1 MKKRIALVGMPN
13 TGKSTLFNRL
23 TGGSAR
29 VANWPG
35 LTVDITTG
43 RILLGASM
51 VQVADLPGIYDLEG
65 GAEDERLAHAF
76 LAEHDLD
83 AVIVVLN
90 AMQLDRQLALA
101 LQLKALGAP
110 LFVLLNMADEAR
122 QAGIRIDLDGLSA
135 ELGCPVLAVC
145 AKHGQGM
152 PEFNNRLTAFLHTS
166 QPHRADFTELTAN
179 ADWHGAEADLFRR
192 FVKRPAILPAGLTEK
207 LDRWVLHPWL
217 GLPLFV
223 VVMFALFQL
232 TYAVGSPLQDGLE
245 VLLGA
250 AKTGWLAPLVQG
262 WPPFLAGFV
271 VGGIFDGV
279 MTVLTFAPI
288 IFLFFSLMAV
298 IEDSGYFSRAAFMMD
313 GLMSR
318 IGLDGRGFVM
328 LMMGFGCNVPALMGT
343 RVIRDRKA
351 RLLTMLVIPFS
362 LCSARLQIYLFLAG
376 ALFSPTVAPWV
387 LLSLYFASI
396 AIAMGSALFFRK
408 HFPSREP
415 FALELP
421 PYRLPVIGHV
431 WRRGWGETREFLQLA
446 STMIV
451 TGVALV
457 WLLTHYPS
465 EQHSLADII
474 AAWFQPLLSPIGIQS
489 ELSIALLFGF
499 VAKEIVLGALS
510 VIVGH
515 EGQDLANHLAQTLDW
530 VSAYSFMLF
539 TLIYI
544 PCVSAIATLRK
555 ESRSWRFALLSVL
568 WSLGLAWGISFVFY
582 QGARLLGF

>member
-23 TGGSAR
+23 TGGAAR

-43 RILLGASM
+43 KILLGGCM
-51 VQVADLPGIYDLEG
+51 VHVADLPGIYDLEG
-65 GAEDERLAHAF
+65 GAEDERLTHAF
-76 LAEHDLD
+76 LAETELD
-83 AVIVVLN
+83 AVVLVLN

-101 LQLKALGAP
+101 LQLKALGVSMI
-110 LFVLLNMADEAR
+110 VLLNMADEAR
-122 QAGIRIDLDGLSA
+122 AAGIQIDVEGLSK
-135 ELGCPVLAVC
+135 ELACPVYAVC
-145 AKHGQGM
+145 AKHGEGM
-152 PEFNNRLTAFLHTS
+152 PEFNLRLAAYL
-166 QPHRADFTELTAN
+166 QQAQAHRADFSTLTAN
-179 ADWHGAEADLFRR
+179 ADWHAAEAGLYARH
-192 FVKRPAILPAGLTEK
+192 VKRPPVLPAGPTEK
-207 LDRWVLHPWL
+207 LDRWVLHPL
-217 GLPLFV
+217 AGLPIFV
-223 VVMFALFQL
+223 VMMFCLFQL
-232 TYAVGSPLQDGLE
+232 TYAIGSPLQDGLE
-245 VLLGA
+245 SLLGMI
-250 AKTGWLAPLVQG
+250 KSGWLEPLVTG
-262 WPPFLAGFV
+262 WPPFLAGFI
-271 VGGIFDGV
+271 VGGVFDGV
-279 MTVLTFAPI
+279 STVITFAPI

-328 LMMGFGCNVPALMGT
+328 LMMGFGCNVPALLGT
-343 RVIRDRKA
+343 RVIRDYKA

-362 LCSARLQIYLFLAG
+362 LCSARLQIFLFMAG
-376 ALFSPTVAPWV
+376 ALFSPSRAPWV

-396 AIAMGSALFFRK
+396 AIAMGTALCFRRY
-408 HFPSREP
+408 FPSREP

-421 PYRLPVIGHV
+421 PYRLPVVSHV

-465 EQHSLADII
+465 EQASLAGLI
-474 AAWFQPLLSPIGIQS
+474 ADFFQPVLSPIGIQA

-515 EGQDLANHLAQTLDW
+515 EGQELASHLAQTLDG

-555 ESRSWRFALLSVL
+555 EAKSYAFATLSVV
-568 WSLGLAWGISFVFY
+568 WSLGLAWVISFVFY
-582 QGARLLGF
+582 QTARALGF

>member
-1 MKKRIALVGMPN
+1 MKKIALVGMPN

-23 TGGSAR
+23 TGGAAR

-35 LTVDITTG
+35 LTVEITTG
-43 RILLGASM
+43 RILLGGEM
-51 VQVADLPGIYDLEG
+51 VHVADLPGIYDLEG

-76 LAEHDLD
+76 IAETELD
-83 AVIVVLN
+83 AVVLVLN
-90 AMQLDRQLALA
+90 AKQLDRQLALA
-101 LQLKALGAP
+101 MQLKALGSP

-122 QAGIRIDLDGLSA
+122 HAGIQINLEGLSA
-135 ELGCPVLAVC
+135 ELGCPVMAVC
-145 AKHGQGM
+145 AKHGEGM
-152 PEFNNRLTAFLHTS
+152 PEFNKRLAILLQKS
-166 QPHRADFTELTAN
+166 QPHRADFSTLTAN
-179 ADWHGAEADLFRR
+179 ADWHAIEADLFAR
-192 FVKRPAILPAGLTEK
+192 FVNRPAVLPAGPTEK
-207 LDRWVLHPWL
+207 LDCWVLHPWV
-217 GLPLFV
+217 GLPLFA
-223 VVMFALFQL
+223 VMMFGLFQL
-232 TYAVGSPLQDGLE
+232 TYAIGSPLQDGLE
-245 VLLGA
+245 AVLGA
-250 AKTGWLAPLVQG
+250 IKTGWLAPLAKA
-262 WPPFLAGFV
+262 WPPFLAGFLV
-271 VGGIFDGV
+271 DGVFDGV
-279 MTVLTFAPI
+279 TTVLTFAPI

-328 LMMGFGCNVPALMGT
+328 LMMGFGCNVPALLGT

-351 RLLTMLVIPFS
+351 RLLTMLIVPFS
-362 LCSARLQIYLFLAG
+362 LCSARLQIFLFLSG
-376 ALFSPTVAPWV
+376 ALFGPAKAPWV

-408 HFPSREP
+408 YFPSREP

-421 PYRLPVIGHV
+421 PYRLPVINHV
-431 WRRGWGETREFLQLA
+431 WRRGWGETREFLKLA

-465 EQHSLADII
+465 EQHSLAGII
-474 AAWFQPLLSPIGIQS
+474 ADFFQPVLSPIGIKA

-515 EGQDLANHLAQTLDW
+515 EGQDLATHLAQTLDV

-544 PCVSAIATLRK
+544 PCVSAIATLHK
-555 ESRSWRFALLSVL
+555 EAQSLRFTLFSIV
-568 WSLGLAWGISFVFY
+568 WSLGLAWVISFVFY
-582 QGARLLGF
+582 QGARWLGF

>member
-1 MKKRIALVGMPN
+1 MKKIALVGMPN

-23 TGGSAR
+23 TGSAAR

-35 LTVDITTG
+35 LTVEITMG
-43 RILLGASM
+43 RILLGGSM
-51 VQVADLPGIYDLEG
+51 VHVADLPGIYDLEG

-76 LAEHDLD
+76 LAETDLD
-83 AVIVVLN
+83 AVVLVLN

-101 LQLKALGAP
+101 MQLKALGSP
-110 LFVLLNMADEAR
+110 LIVLLNMADEAR
-122 QAGIRIDLDGLSA
+122 TAGIQLDLEGLST
-135 ELGCPVLAVC
+135 ELDCPVLAVC

-152 PEFNNRLTAFLHTS
+152 PEFNKRITAFLQAG
-166 QPHRADFTELTAN
+166 QPHKADFSGLTAN
-179 ADWHGAEADLFRR
+179 ADWHADEARLFARY
-192 FVKRPAILPAGLTEK
+192 VTRPVVLPAGPTER
-207 LDRWVLHPWL
+207 LDYWVLHPWV

-223 VVMFALFQL
+223 LMMLCLFQL
-232 TYAVGSPLQDGLE
+232 TYAIGSPLQDGME
-245 VLLGA
+245 SLLGML
-250 AKTGWLAPLVQG
+250 KSGWLTPWAKSSP
-262 WPPFLAGFV
+262 GFV
-271 VGGIFDGV
+271 SGFLVDGVFDGV
-279 MTVLTFAPI
+279 TTVLTFAPI

-328 LMMGFGCNVPALMGT
+328 LMMGFGCNVPAVMGT

-351 RLLTMLVIPFS
+351 RLLTMLIIPFS
-362 LCSARLQIYLFLAG
+362 LCSARLQIFLFLTG
-376 ALFSPTVAPWV
+376 ALFSPAKAPWV

-396 AIAMGSALFFRK
+396 LVSIGTALVFRK
-408 HFPSREP
+408 QFPSREP

-421 PYRLPVIGHV
+421 PYRLPVLNHV
-431 WRRGWGETREFLQLA
+431 WRRGWGETSEFLKLA

-451 TGVALV
+451 SGVALV
-457 WLLTHYPS
+457 WVLTHYPS
-465 EQHSLADII
+465 EQASLANMI
-474 AAWFQPLLSPIGIQS
+474 ADFFQPVLSPIGIQA

-515 EGQDLANHLAQTLDW
+515 EGADLATHLASTLDW

-544 PCVSAIATLRK
+544 PCVSAIAAVQK
-555 ESRSWRFALLSVL
+555 ESKSLAFTAFSVC
-568 WSLGLAWGISFVFY
+568 WSLALAWVVSFVFY
-582 QGARLLGF
+582 QGARALGL